1 MTKRRIVGTASAL
14 LLALSLTPLHA
25 QDSGLKGFL
34 HRAGSAITHT
44 ASKVLG
50 GPGNGAT
57 ANVAGPATTDGAYY
71 RPIAPAKPGDIV
83 NIFASHRVGDAWP
96 RVAVRFTEAGTH
108 LACWTAVA
116 EVWHSAKRHHQE
128 TFHVCNAPLAFTDA
142 MGQEHYMTAPEDSIG
157 NGQGRLQLLT
167 AQNIQGISH
176 VDTSAGGVR
185 NMGPNPP
192 HMLFDLGDATE
203 SGPFA
208 HQYHEILV
216 RLMWI
221 TGWMNHADPVLDNN
235 SGKTLWIVGV
245 DPAGNRDLRH

>member
-1 MTKRRIVGTASAL
+1 MIKHWIQGTAAA
-14 LLALSLTPLHA
+14 LLALCLTPLHA

-34 HRAGSAITHT
+34 HRASSAITHT
-44 ASKVLG
+44 ASKVLR
-50 GPGNGAT
+50 GPANGAS
-57 ANVAGPATTDGAYY
+57 ANAAGPATTDGAYY
-71 RPIAPAKPGDIV
+71 RPVSPSKSGDIV
-83 NIFASHRVGDAWP
+83 GIFAHHKVGDAWP
-96 RVAVRFTEAGTH
+96 RVAIKFTEAGTN
-108 LACWTAVA
+108 LACWTATA
-116 EVWHSAKRHHQE
+116 RVWRSATRHHDE
-128 TFHVCNAPLAFTDA
+128 TFQVCNAPLAFTDA
-142 MGQEHYMTAPEDSIG
+142 MGQTRYMTAPEDSIG

-176 VDTSAGGVR
+176 VDTAVGGVR

-208 HQYHEILV
+208 HQYHEILI

-221 TGWMNHADPVLDNN
+221 TSWMSHADPVLDNN

-245 DPAGNRDLRH
+245 DPAGNHNLRR